1 MKTTAITLS
10 LGVLLSLNGCIVD
23 LDDDP
28 ADMQVLR
35 ESRPLENTKE
45 LNVDVKFDVGQVELA
60 KTFDDSLF
68 SIDLQYDRRLNPK
81 FSFDAG
87 ERAELRLSTDSN
99 RLKKRSNDLMLRLTD
114 KVPIDLEMRM
124 GVSESH
130 LDMTDLQ
137 LRRVRLHGGVG
148 ETDVTFDRPSK
159 QDMESLEVNSG
170 VGELKIR
177 GLGNTRV
184 RRVDV
189 KGGVGETELDFT
201 GELGSATTDCSVKV
215 GIGEVKLVIPR
226 DADVEIHAQGSFLS
240 NINAPGFD
248 RNGRTYTH
256 HGADSSAKIRIR
268 VESGVGAVNIDL
280 I

>member
-1 MKTTAITLS
+1 MKTIAICLSASVLLTLS
-10 LGVLLSLNGCIVD
+10 GCIVD

-28 ADMQVLR
+28 SDLQVLR
-35 ESRPLENTKE
+35 ESRPIEGTKE
-45 LNVDVKFDVGQVELA
+45 LSVDVKFDVGQVELT
-60 KTFDDSLF
+60 KSSNDSLF
-68 SIDLQYDRRLNPK
+68 SIDLQYDRRTNPK
-81 FSFDAG
+81 FTFDAG
-87 ERAELRLSTDSN
+87 EHASLHLTTESN
-99 RLKKRSNDLMLRLTD
+99 RLKNRKNDLSIRLTD
-114 KVPIDLEMRM
+114 RVPIDLQMRM

-148 ETDVTFDRPSK
+148 ETDVTFDRAIQQP
-159 QDMESLEVNSG
+159 MESLEVNSG

-177 GLGNTRV
+177 GLGNTQV

-189 KGGVGETELDFT
+189 KGGIGETELDFT
-201 GELGSATTDCSVKV
+201 GELGSATTDCTVKV
-215 GIGEVKLVIPR
+215 GIGEVKLMIPR
-226 DADVEIHAQGSFLS
+226 EADVEIHAEGSFLS

-248 RNGRTYTH
+248 RKGRTYTH
-256 HGADSSAKIRIR
+256 HGADGSAKIRIR